1 MEEKSSFISSNELEF
16 TTHIRPINQEI
27 PMVRFRDNI
36 FNKKFGTSPYDS
48 EDRYLI
54 CFFFSKLLFMN

>member
-1 MEEKSSFISSNELEF
+1 MEEKSSFVPNNELEL

-54 CFFFSKLLFMN
+54 HFYL

>member
-1 MEEKSSFISSNELEF
+1 MEEKSSFVANNELEL

-54 CFFFSKLLFMN
+54 HFYL